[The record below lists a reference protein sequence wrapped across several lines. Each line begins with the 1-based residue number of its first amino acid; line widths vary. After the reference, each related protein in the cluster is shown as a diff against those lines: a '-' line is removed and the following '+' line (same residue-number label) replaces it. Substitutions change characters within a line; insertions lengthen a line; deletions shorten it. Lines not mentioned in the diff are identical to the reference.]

1 MLLRAQTD
9 IGQLVNAAVNP
20 DVVDIVINSGTDALK
35 FDITNSPDVVVAND
49 DEGVLITMVSGGSCT
64 IKQNDTGAYTLTT
77 GKRIRLNN
85 NSVVFCTY
93 AVPEFSDSVF
103 LRTSCIN
110 AAVVLNGMRT
120 YALLALTAASLGILS
135 IRNPGGQQID
145 IPRVQ
150 VDLTDEQL
158 AEIAKKIRA
167 KGIVIT

>member
-1 MLLRAQTD
+1 MLLRAQLD
-9 IGQLVNAAVNP
+9 VGQLVNSVVNP
-20 DVVDIVINSGTDALK
+20 EVVDIVINNGTNVLK
-35 FDITNSPDVVVAND
+35 FDITNSSDVVVAND
-49 DEGVLITMVSGGSCT
+49 DEGILITMVAGGSCT
-64 IKQNDTGAYTLTT
+64 IRQNDTGAYSLTT
-77 GKRIRLNN
+77 GKKIRLNN
-85 NSVVFCTY
+85 NSIVFCTY

-110 AAVVLNGMRT
+110 AAVVLNSMRT
-120 YALLALTAASLGILS
+120 YALLALTAASLGVLS
-135 IRNPGGQQID
+135 LRNPEGQQIN